1 METKVIK
8 KDAVDSFLDLY
19 DLHTQLFRNV
29 IKDISDKDANNR
41 LNTKA
46 NHPSWLA
53 GSLVQERFDLAGMLG
68 SNSLQSTHHDLFK
81 NHQGIQDGVLYPVLN
96 DYLQDWNKISPILK
110 DALLDVPEEK
120 LEQVFEMPGMKF
132 TVFDM
137 ITMLIHREPY
147 CIGQIALYR
156 RLLGYEAMKY
166 PF

>member
-1 METKVIK
+1 METKLIK
-8 KDAVDSFLDLY
+8 KDAIDSFMDLY
-19 DLHTQLFRNV
+19 DLHSQLFINV

-53 GSLVQERFDLAGMLG
+53 GSLVHERFDLANTLG
-68 SNSLQSTHHDLFK
+68 TNVQSTYDDLFN
-81 NHQGIQDGVLYPVLN
+81 NHKGIQDGVLYPVLN
-96 DYLQDWNKISPILK
+96 DYKSDWEKITPILK
-110 DALLDVPEEK
+110 EALLNVSEEK
-120 LEQVFEMPGMKF
+120 LEQNFEMGNMKF

-156 RLLGYEAMKY
+156 RLLGYDPMKY

>member
-1 METKVIK
+1 METKEMK
-8 KDAVDSFLDLY
+8 KTSVDSFIGLY
-19 DLHTQLFRNV
+19 DLHSQLFINV
-29 IKDISDKDANNR
+29 INGISDKDANNR

-53 GSLVQERFDLAGMLG
+53 GSLVHERYEMANLLG
-68 SNSLQSTHHDLFK
+68 NNLQSTHNDLFK
-81 NHQGIQDGVLYPVLN
+81 DFQGIKDGVVYPVLN
-96 DYLQDWNKISPILK
+96 EYKSDWEKITPILK
-110 DALLDVPEEK
+110 EALLEVSEEK
-120 LEQVFEMPGMKF
+120 LEEVIEMPGMKF

-137 ITMLIHREPY
+137 VTMLIHREPY

>member
-1 METKVIK
+1 METKVVK
-8 KDAVDSFLDLY
+8 KEAVDSFMDLY
-19 DLHTQLFRNV
+19 DLHSQLFLNV

-53 GSLVQERFDLAGMLG
+53 GSLVQERFELANTLG
-68 SNSLQSTHHDLFK
+68 ADVQSTYDDLFNRHK
-81 NHQGIQDGVLYPVLN
+81 GIQDGVVYPVLN
-96 DYLQDWNKISPILK
+96 DYKSDWERITPILK
-110 DALLDVPEEK
+110 EALHNVSEEK
-120 LEQVFEMPGMKF
+120 LEQSFEMENMKF
-132 TVFDM
+132 SVFDL

-156 RLLGYEAMKY
+156 RLLGYDAMKY

>member
-1 METKVIK
+1 METKEMK
-8 KDAVDSFLDLY
+8 KTSVDSFIGLY
-19 DLHTQLFRNV
+19 DLHSQLFINV
-29 IKDISDKDANNR
+29 INGISEKDANNR

-53 GSLVQERFDLAGMLG
+53 GSLVHERYEMANMLG
-68 SNSLQSTHHDLFK
+68 TNLQSTHNDLFK
-81 NHQGIQDGVLYPVLN
+81 NFQGIKDGVVYPVLN
-96 DYLQDWNKISPILK
+96 EYKSDWEKITPILK
-110 DALLDVPEEK
+110 EALLGVSEEK
-120 LEQVFEMPGMKF
+120 LEEVIEMPGMKF

-137 ITMLIHREPY
+137 VTMLIHREPY